1 MEQLFNDMR
10 QHLTTQLGS
19 RLAQITEDCGQLD
32 AVENGTAEQYPLS
45 FPCVLISMPE
55 VEWSALKTDEP
66 RGRAT
71 LTVKVAFECAAE
83 ATGNAQTVA
92 TQGGM
97 AGKDGGSDS
106 EGIARTQGEPGK
118 TAAEDGRSDSEG
130 TAITERLKLAAEVNA
145 SLNGWIFEGCGRP
158 LRRTHSHQYSRRGEI
173 KVYEVTYA
181 TVVQE

>member
-10 QHLTTQLGS
+10 QHLTTRLGS

-32 AVENGTAEQYPLS
+32 TAANGTAGQYPLS

-55 VEWSALKTDEP
+55 VEWSALKTDEQ

-71 LTVKVAFECAAE
+71 LTVKVAFQCGAE
-83 ATGNAQTVA
+83 AAGKAQAAA

-97 AGKDGGSDS
+97 TGESGEADPAQTPRTGEGQGKPMAESGEAAG
-106 EGIARTQGEPGK
+106 
-118 TAAEDGRSDSEG
+118 AE
-130 TAITERLKLAAEVNA
+130 TAITERLKLAADVNA
-145 SLNGWIFEGCGRP
+145 SLHGWTFAGCGRP
-158 LRRTHSHQYSRRGEI
+158 LRRTHSHQYARPGEI